1 MYTYV
6 ITIARGFGSGGKEIG
21 SKLADRLHIPC
32 YESQILKMASEETGL
47 SEQLFREV
55 DEKLK
60 GGYLINKLNHM
71 RFPMEVAPTEKKFI
85 SNNNLFLIQS
95 RIIQE
100 LARSQSC
107 IILGKCAD
115 VVLSTF
121 PNVVSVY
128 VDAPEADCVASIMRK
143 LQISEERARDLVRE
157 TDRYRSDYYKCYSK
171 GKNWKNPDNYEL
183 VLNSAKVGRDR
194 CVDVLEYYVKT
205 KFNLD

>member
-143 LQISEERARDLVRE
+143 LQISEERARDLVRK

-183 VLNSAKVGRDR
+183 DR
-194 CVDVLEYYVKT
+194 KSVV
-205 KFNLD
+205 

>member
-47 SEQLFREV
+47 SEKLFREV

-143 LQISEERARDLVRE
+143 LQISEERARELVRK
-157 TDRYRSDYYKCYSK
+157 TDRYRSEYYKCYSK

-205 KFNLD
+205 KFNLE

>member
-1 MYTYV
+1 MYYV

-21 SKLADRLHIPC
+21 SKLADRLQIPC

-47 SEQLFREV
+47 SEHLFREV

-143 LQISEERARDLVRE
+143 LQIPEEQARELVKK

-194 CVDVLEYYVKT
+194 CVDVLEYYVKK
-205 KFNLD
+205 KFNLE

>member
-47 SEQLFREV
+47 SEKLFREV

-143 LQISEERARDLVRE
+143 LQISEERARELVRK

-205 KFNLD
+205 KFNLE

>member
-1 MYTYV
+1 MYYV

-47 SEQLFREV
+47 SEHLFRQV

-71 RFPMEVAPTEKKFI
+71 RFPMEVSPTEKKFI

-143 LQISEERARDLVRE
+143 LQIPEDEARDLVRK

-205 KFNLD
+205 KFNLE

>member
-143 LQISEERARDLVRE
+143 LQISEERAKDLVRK

>member
-47 SEQLFREV
+47 SEKLFREV

-143 LQISEERARDLVRE
+143 LQISEERARDLVRK

>member
-143 LQISEERARDLVRE
+143 LQISEERARDLVRK